1 MPGLPICFSIGH
13 DLDAY
18 GVHETRS
25 RAKTEMT
32 SKKTIFKKLSDIQMP
47 DIEKI
52 RERARYAIDSANRQ
66 MNEGTS
72 PYIVF
77 FMKQIIQAN
86 LDVCEDIKKAF
97 DMKDEIERRMGEHDD
112 LCKDIIK
119 QLETTKGPKLQY
131 DIQRVFKLHDE
142 LIKQTSIVEE
152 LLSDKKISRINEL
165 NSLYFELQKQNGVMD
180 QDELEENWKSAMEGW
195 DRMMERKKERM
206 SES

>member
-1 MPGLPICFSIGH
+1 
-13 DLDAY
+13 
-18 GVHETRS
+18 
-25 RAKTEMT
+25 MT